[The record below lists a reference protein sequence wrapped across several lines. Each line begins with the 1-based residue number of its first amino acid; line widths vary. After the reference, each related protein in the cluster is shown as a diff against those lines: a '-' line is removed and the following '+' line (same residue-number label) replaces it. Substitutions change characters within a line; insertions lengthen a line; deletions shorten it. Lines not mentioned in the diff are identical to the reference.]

1 MAEPMKPGDFFLGVL
16 DFFAILLPG
25 SLATWLAIQYIP
37 ASSLRAALTF
47 DFMGAGA
54 KPETFVAGAAF
65 VLSSYLLGH
74 FVFMAGS
81 RLDRPY
87 DRWRKRAHPF
97 AVDKTYQAADALK
110 KTLTPDL
117 YGGELTTLKWARA
130 FIQIKSAEARIEID
144 RLEAEQKFFR
154 SLVVI
159 AAMFAAH
166 FVLRER
172 AWFMAAIAVLMA
184 VFSYWRYRDRRWTM
198 TELIF
203 ATAVIVHATAD
214 SNSDAKA
221 RSGTPRI
228 DVDDD

>member
-1 MAEPMKPGDFFLGVL
+1 MKPGDFFLGVL

-37 ASSLRAALTF
+37 ASSLGAALTF

-54 KPETFVAGAAF
+54 KPDTFVAGAAF

-81 RLDRPY
+81 RLDQPY

-97 AVDKTYQAADALK
+97 ALDKTYKAADDLK
-110 KTLTPDL
+110 KTLTPNL

-130 FIQIKSAEARIEID
+130 FIQVKSAEARIEID

-172 AWFMAAIAVLMA
+172 ALFSGAIAVLMA

-203 ATAVIVHATAD
+203 ATAVIVHATAECE
-214 SNSDAKA
+214 SGEKAK
-221 RSGTPRI
+221 SGTRRI
-228 DVDDD
+228 DADAD